1 MLFVQGSNPAVTAP
15 RQQLVL
21 EGLARD
27 DLFTV
32 VHDQVLTDT
41 ALYADVVL
49 PATTHFEADDLAGS
63 YGSFTRQRVAAVI
76 DRVGESR
83 TNDEVGAGLAARLG
97 LDMQRFDTDPDALM
111 TEGLAGG
118 AAPRAG
124 EVEVL
129 HQPGGAVQF
138 RDTFPGFEDGKAG
151 SAPPILR
158 EGAVPSYRELE
169 SSYPLA
175 LITPATHRTINS
187 MFGEF
192 NAAEACVRMH
202 PDDAAARAVAD
213 GDTVRMWNDL
223 GAIEVIARLD
233 ARPSARRRV
242 DAEGPLAARR
252 AGRAHRQRA
261 RARHPQRPRRWRVL
275 QRRPCRDRAGQA
287 SAEELDPVAVWVFD
301 DRDRD
306 AGPELDDRHG
316 DLVSRRLARVD
327 DLLDVVDA
335 DRPVAVAERGV
346 HPAGRAPGSSFG

>member
-1 MLFVQGSNPAVTAP
+1 M
-15 RQQLVL
+15 L

-111 TEGLAGG
+111 TEGLAGA

-138 RDTFPGFEDGKAG
+138 RDTFPGFEDGKARL
-151 SAPPILR
+151 APPILR

-202 PDDAAARAVAD
+202 PGRRVDARRGRRRHRADVERPGRDRGHRPARP
-213 GDTVRMWNDL
+213 
-223 GAIEVIARLD
+223 
-233 ARPSARRRV
+233 RPSARCRV
-242 DAEGPLAARR
+242 DAEGPLA
-252 AGRAHRQRA
+252 
-261 RARHPQRPRRWRVL
+261 P
-275 QRRPCRDRAGQA
+275 
-287 SAEELDPVAVWVFD
+287 
-301 DRDRD
+301 
-306 AGPELDDRHG
+306 
-316 DLVSRRLARVD
+316 
-327 DLLDVVDA
+327 
-335 DRPVAVAERGV
+335 
-346 HPAGRAPGSSFG
+346 